1 MNKYLTANVTHPGS
15 GVELDLNPNNQR
27 PELIFLISTLSS
39 VFHAR
44 KAYYCGRLKHP
55 QINPSSCILFLI
67 EIGKCR
73 GFFRSILIYC
83 NMRDT

>member
-27 PELIFLISTLSS
+27 PELIFLISALSS
-39 VFHAR
+39 LFQ
-44 KAYYCGRLKHP
+44 HP

-73 GFFRSILIYC
+73 GFLKSILIYC
-83 NMRDT
+83 NMGDT